1 MLLHYYYKYI
11 YIINK
16 LIMYIFFVNSWTINF
31 PINLI
36 FLIKDTFSNK
46 RIFAFLNK
54 LAGKIRFS

>member
-16 LIMYIFFVNSWTINF
+16 LIMYIYFVNSWTINF

-46 RIFAFLNK
+46 RIFAFLNNR
-54 LAGKIRFS
+54 AGKIRFS